1 MSAAPPASAFAFV
14 APAARRRFLDHAGSL
29 IAGS

>member
-1 MSAAPPASAFAFV
+1 MSALPPRRACAA
-14 APAARRRFLDHAGSL
+14 AGGHARRRFLDHAGSL

>member
-1 MSAAPPASAFAFV
+1 MSAVPPACAFV